1 MVLTNDISTLPTT
14 LEEFMAWEQEDGFK
28 YEWNDGELIKFV
40 GMNRNQFHIFGALN
54 RFFISKGYW
63 QQGTFIA
70 EQNVQLSGIQMRR
83 PDIAYFTL
91 EQEQLMK
98 QGEDEI
104 PEFTIEIISGSDKA
118 NKVEEKTIEYFK
130 AGVKVVWLI
139 YPDNKTVQ
147 VYTSLKQ
154 AQICTDDD
162 ICSAKPVL
170 EEFEIKVS
178 DIFA

>member
-14 LEEFMAWEQEDGFK
+14 LEEFMAWESEDGFK

-40 GMNRNQFHIFGALN
+40 GMNRKQVFIYEALN
-54 RFFISKGYW
+54 QLFIEKGLW
-63 QQGTFIA
+63 KTGTLIS
-70 EQNVQLSGIQMRR
+70 EYDVQLSGIQMRR
-83 PDIAYFTL
+83 PDVAYLTKEQIALT
-91 EQEQLMK
+91 K

-104 PEFTIEIISGSDKA
+104 PEFAIEIISGSDKA

-170 EEFEIKVS
+170 DDFEISVS